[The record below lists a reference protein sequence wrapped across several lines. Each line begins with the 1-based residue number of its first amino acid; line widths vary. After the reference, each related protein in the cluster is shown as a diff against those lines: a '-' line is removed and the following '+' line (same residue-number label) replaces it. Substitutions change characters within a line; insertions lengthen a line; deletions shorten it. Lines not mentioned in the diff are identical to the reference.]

1 MYVAAGDLLE
11 LEVFG
16 DVGGNENVGEFT
28 VGHEQLGD
36 EVDVPVVDA
45 AVLLP
50 WLALGLAVSLE
61 ELDIGLA
68 CVELSGMV

>member
-1 MYVAAGDLLE
+1 MYIAAGDLLE

-16 DVGGNENVGEFT
+16 NVGGNEDVGEFT
-28 VGHEQLGD
+28 VGHEELGD

-50 WLALGLAVSLE
+50 WLTLSLAVSLE
-61 ELDIGLA
+61 QLA
-68 CVELSGMV
+68 IRLVYVYLSETS